1 MKMQTSVELAQFL
14 LSVFSFQLSGFCVRG
29 SACNEPRNRRYYRL
43 TLAPKADFKEDA
55 MGTGR
60 TLNKKPRTRPV
71 KSEGERRRRQKVQ
84 KKRLIGLGV
93 AVADAQKLAPE
104 TVRIML
110 KRPAKVKLAVAR
122 KAAKAAAA
130 AV

>member
-1 MKMQTSVELAQFL
+1 
-14 LSVFSFQLSGFCVRG
+14 
-29 SACNEPRNRRYYRL
+29 
-43 TLAPKADFKEDA
+43 

-93 AVADAQKLAPE
+93 DVAEAQKLAPE

-110 KRPAKVKLAVAR
+110 KRPAKVTRAVAN
-122 KAAKAAAA
+122 KAARAAAA
-130 AV
+130 TA

>member
-1 MKMQTSVELAQFL
+1 
-14 LSVFSFQLSGFCVRG
+14 
-29 SACNEPRNRRYYRL
+29 
-43 TLAPKADFKEDA
+43 

-93 AVADAQKLAPE
+93 DVAEARKLAPE

-110 KRPAKVKLAVAR
+110 KRPAKVKRAVAS
-122 KAAKAAAA
+122 KAAKAVAAT
-130 AV
+130 V

>member
-1 MKMQTSVELAQFL
+1 
-14 LSVFSFQLSGFCVRG
+14 
-29 SACNEPRNRRYYRL
+29 
-43 TLAPKADFKEDA
+43 

-93 AVADAQKLAPE
+93 AGADAQKLAPE

-110 KRPAKVKLAVAR
+110 KRPAKVKLAVAH
-122 KAAKAAAA
+122 KAAKAVAA

>member
-1 MKMQTSVELAQFL
+1 
-14 LSVFSFQLSGFCVRG
+14 
-29 SACNEPRNRRYYRL
+29 
-43 TLAPKADFKEDA
+43 

-93 AVADAQKLAPE
+93 TVAEARKLAPE

-110 KRPAKVKLAVAR
+110 KRPAKVKQAVAR